1 MQSLEQILG
10 SKNKI
15 KLLRFLIQNNG
26 WQFNLAEISKTINVD
41 KSNISRL
48 IRHFEKEKIILV
60 KRSGKLLLFSLN
72 SKNKTVQDVIIPIFK
87 IEVKCKKRLKKE

>member
-15 KLLRFLIQNNG
+15 KLLRFLIKNRD
-26 WQFNLAEISKTINVD
+26 WQFNLASISKKINVD

-48 IRHFEKEKIILV
+48 IKYFEKEKIVLV
-60 KRSGKLLLFSLN
+60 KRSGKLLLFCLN
-72 SKNKTVQDVIIPIFK
+72 SKNKFVQDLIIPIFK
-87 IEVKCKKRLKKE
+87 REENARKS